1 MDFLN
6 RSFAQLK
13 DLFQSMTP
21 AARITAALLLAVV
34 VISLAY
40 LFTHEVAGPDVYLL
54 GGEMF
59 PSSEIHNMAA
69 AFSQEGLDSYE
80 IEGNKIRI
88 PRGQREQYVAALA
101 KHNALPE
108 EYDDILT
115 RTLDQ
120 GTAFMSPTER
130 EARLKAGREKYLS
143 RTLSA
148 WPEIERAYVTYDSKK
163 RGGLARDP
171 MVNALVQVKPRG
183 NTPLNDQLASSI
195 RRAVVNAIPGLKPEH
210 CAVSDMNTGRT
221 TVGSSDDY
229 GSPQD
234 DAYIARQ
241 REHENWYRKEITD
254 ALGIPGARVMVFA
267 ELDRQKTH
275 QEEAIKHDPRPVTVS
290 TIETSNERTV
300 DSKQPAGRVGFNA
313 QNAARTLNTAAA
325 QGTSETETQSESSQQ
340 SLPSTTKTVTET
352 AGLTLKRVAVTVTV
366 PTSYY
371 EQVWRRD
378 NPPEEGEQPKRP
390 EESDL
395 QPIRTRMEAS
405 IKQFVAN
412 IIPAPEDGTDPQ
424 ELVHVAELPDLA
436 TPALPQP
443 GLAENAFV
451 WLKSYWSTLGLIAL
465 AFFSLLILRSM
476 VRAAPAP
483 ATKAQASKGTLG
495 ETAEAEEVSSPDA
508 AQRKLK
514 RFSGSG
520 ASLRDEL
527 SELVNDDPDTA
538 ANILRSWI
546 GTGT

>member
-6 RSFAQLK
+6 QSFAQLK

-59 PSSEIHNMAA
+59 PSSEINNMTV

-80 IEGNKIRI
+80 VEGNKIRI
-88 PRGQREQYVAALA
+88 PRGQREQYMAALA

-108 EYDDILT
+108 QYDDILT

-183 NTPLNDQLASSI
+183 NTTLSDHLTSSI
-195 RRAVVNAIPGLKPEH
+195 RRAVRNAIPGLKPEN

-221 TVGSSDDY
+221 TVGSSDHQT
-229 GSPQD
+229 SPEQ

-241 REHENWYRKEITD
+241 RYYEEKYRSQIVD
-254 ALGIPGARVMVFA
+254 ALGIPGATVMAFA
-267 ELDRQKTH
+267 ELDRQKLH
-275 QEEAIKHDPRPVTVS
+275 QEEAIKHDSKTVTVHTS
-290 TIETSNERTV
+290 ETTSERTV
-300 DSKQPAGRVGFNA
+300 ESKQPAGRVGFIA
-313 QNAARTLNTAAA
+313 QNKAAALNTAAA
-325 QGTSETETQSESSQQ
+325 QGNSETETQSESSQE

-378 NPPEEGEQPKRP
+378 NLPEEGEEPKRP

-395 QPIRTRMEAS
+395 QPIRTRMEAE
-405 IKQFVAN
+405 IKQVVAK
-412 IIPAPEDGTDPQ
+412 IIPPPEDGTDPQ
-424 ELVHVAELPDLA
+424 ELVHVAELPNLA
-436 TPALPQP
+436 PPSLPQP
-443 GLAENAFV
+443 GLADNAFA
-451 WLKSYWSTLGLIAL
+451 WLGSYWSTLGLIAL

-476 VRAAPAP
+476 VRAAPAS
-483 ATKAQASKGTLG
+483 ATKARAPKGALR
-495 ETAEAEEVSSPDA
+495 ETEQAEEISSQDA
-508 AQRKLK
+508 AQRKLQP
-514 RFSGSG
+514 FSGSG

-527 SELVNDDPDTA
+527 SDLVNEDPDTA
-538 ANILRSWI
+538 ANILRNWI
-546 GTGT
+546 GTAT